1 MDWFCGFLTGCI
13 MGGVL
18 ALAASPTGSK
28 APVDMYKKDWD
39 PAQHPLEAEGEA
51 LDPQQEGGT
60 AWQHPQRSF
69 WPLPASSAPIQQPP
83 RLTT

>member
-13 MGGVL
+13 MGSVL

-51 LDPQQEGGT
+51 LDPQQEGGKV
-60 AWQHPQRSF
+60 
-69 WPLPASSAPIQQPP
+69 
-83 RLTT
+83 

>member
-1 MDWFCGFLTGCI
+1 MWISHRLHHGRR
-13 MGGVL
+13 L

-51 LDPQQEGGT
+51 LDPQQEGGKV
-60 AWQHPQRSF
+60 
-69 WPLPASSAPIQQPP
+69 
-83 RLTT
+83 